1 MAGEINATRE
11 MDPAARAELGRF
23 LPKLVTTFRQG
34 YTAADARAD
43 AMAGL
48 TVAIVAL
55 PLSMAIAIASGLS
68 PERGLFTAIVGG
80 FLISLLGGSKYQI
93 GGPAG
98 AFIVLVYATVER
110 HGYEGLVLATCL
122 AGVMMMLAGV
132 FRLGAYIRLIPTP
145 VIAGFTSGIAIIIF
159 ASQIKELLGLEIA
172 REPAALLPKL
182 GVIWNN
188 LQSLKPVTV
197 ALSLLS
203 VAGILLLRKW
213 RPAWPGLLIVV
224 GVAATFT
231 ALVPLDVATIGTRF
245 GAVPGGLPAPVLPQ
259 VSLDKVI
266 AVLPEAI
273 AIALLGCIESLLSAV
288 VADAMSGDRHRANGE
303 LVAQGIANIA
313 AMLFGG
319 MTVTGTIARTATN
332 IRAGGRSPVSGM
344 LHAVYLL
351 VFMLVAAPLATH
363 VPLAALGAVL
373 AVVAWTM
380 SDHRAFVAILQ
391 SGAAPAAMLLATFLL
406 TIFVNLI
413 AGLAAGL
420 GIAILLHFMG
430 RSAKPDQLP
439 R

>member
-1 MAGEINATRE
+1 MAGNTNASRE
-11 MDPAARAELGRF
+11 MDPAAKAELSRF
-23 LPKLVTTFRQG
+23 LPKLVTTYRQG

-55 PLSMAIAIASGLS
+55 PLSMALAIASGLT
-68 PERGLFTAIVGG
+68 PERGLYAAIVGG
-80 FLISLLGGSKYQI
+80 FLVSLLGGSKFQI

-98 AFIVLVYATVER
+98 AFIVLVYATVEK

-122 AGVMMMLAGV
+122 AGIMMILAGV
-132 FRLGAYIRLIPTP
+132 MRLGAYIRLIPPP
-145 VIAGFTSGIAIIIF
+145 VVTGFTSGIAIIIF
-159 ASQIKELLGLEIA
+159 ASQIKDLLGLELV

-182 GVIWNN
+182 GAIRD
-188 LQSLKPVTV
+188 SLGTVKPLTT
-197 ALSLLS
+197 ALAIGC
-203 VAGILLLRKW
+203 VAGILLLRQW
-213 RPAWPGLLIVV
+213 RPKWPAFLIVV
-224 GVAATFT
+224 GAAAVLT
-231 ALVPLDVATIGTRF
+231 ALLSLDVATIGTRF
-245 GAVPGGLPAPVLPQ
+245 GSLPNGLPAPSLPMIS
-259 VSLDKVI
+259 VDRII

-288 VADAMSGDRHRANGE
+288 VADSMSGDRHRANGE
-303 LVAQGIANIA
+303 LVAQGVANIA
-313 AMLFGG
+313 TMLFGG

-351 VFMLVAAPLATH
+351 AFMLVAAPLATH
-363 VPLAALGAVL
+363 IPLAALGAVL

-380 SDHRAFVAILQ
+380 SDHRAFVAILR
-391 SGAAPAAMLLATFLL
+391 SGIAPAAMLLATFLL

-420 GIAILLHFMG
+420 GLAILLHLFG
-430 RSAKPDQLP
+430 KRTGPDQLP
-439 R
+439 L